1 VRVEVRT
8 QAELDA
14 ALAKGDL
21 PVLAADIT
29 FVISEGSPR
38 VEAYDSSQPRVEAYG
53 SSQPTVVAYDSS
65 QPTVEAYDSSQP
77 TVVAYDSSQPRVE
90 AYDSSQPR
98 VVAYDSSQPTVEAY
112 GSSQPTVEAYDSSQ
126 PTVVAYDSSQ
136 PRVVAYG
143 SSQPRVEAYGS
154 SQPRVEANGSSQ
166 PTEAYD
172 SSQPTVV
179 AYDSSQP
186 TVEAY
191 GSSQPTVE
199 AYDSSQPTVVAYD
212 SSQPRVVAYGIVQ
225 LCVKGAVKVT
235 AAAAV
240 AIAVLGGSPLITGGG
255 FVSRKDISTPAKW
268 CDFYGARVSGG
279 VAILFKA
286 VKQDFTPP
294 CHAGNGV
301 VYTPGTSPVAP
312 DWDGGKKECG
322 GGLHFSP
329 TIPATLKFH
338 SDNPRW
344 MACPVALAD
353 LVVHPDG
360 QYPEK
365 VKARGCAAP
374 IWEVGRDGVPVA
386 GAVVSWPPAAEE
398 VAVTSPRT
406 KRKPAKR
413 KAARS

>member
-29 FVISEGSPR
+29 FVIREGSPTVVANGSPR
-38 VEAYDSSQPRVEAYG
+38 VV
-53 SSQPTVVAYDSS
+53 
-65 QPTVEAYDSSQP
+65 
-77 TVVAYDSSQPRVE
+77 
-90 AYDSSQPR
+90 
-98 VVAYDSSQPTVEAY
+98 
-112 GSSQPTVEAYDSSQ
+112 
-126 PTVVAYDSSQ
+126 
-136 PRVVAYG
+136 
-143 SSQPRVEAYGS
+143 
-154 SQPRVEANGSSQ
+154 
-166 PTEAYD
+166 AYD

-186 TVEAY
+186 TVVAY
-191 GSSQPTVE
+191 DSSQPTVVANDSSQPRVV
-199 AYDSSQPTVVAYD
+199 AYDSSQPTVVANDSSQPTVVAYD
-212 SSQPRVVAYGIVQ
+212 SSQPTVEANGIVQ

-255 FVSRKDISTPAKW
+255 FISRKDISTPAKW

-294 CHAGNGV
+294 CHTGNGV
-301 VYTPGTSPVAP
+301 VYSPGTSPVAP
-312 DWDGGKKECG
+312 DWDGGKAECG

-329 TIPATLKFH
+329 NIPATLKFH

-374 IWEVGRDGVPVA
+374 IWEVDRDGEPVA
-386 GAVVSWPPAAEE
+386 GAVVSWPPAEPAPA
-398 VAVTSPRT
+398 AVPAKAT
-406 KRKPAKR
+406 KRRK
-413 KAARS
+413 KAAS

>member
-1 VRVEVRT
+1 MRVEVRT

-53 SSQPTVVAYDSS
+53 SSQPRVEAYDSS
-65 QPTVEAYDSSQP
+65 QPTVEANGSSQP

-98 VVAYDSSQPTVEAY
+98 VVAYDSSQPR
-112 GSSQPTVEAYDSSQ
+112 VEAYDSSQ
-126 PTVVAYDSSQ
+126 PRVEAYD
-136 PRVVAYG
+136 

-166 PTEAYD
+166 PTVVAYG